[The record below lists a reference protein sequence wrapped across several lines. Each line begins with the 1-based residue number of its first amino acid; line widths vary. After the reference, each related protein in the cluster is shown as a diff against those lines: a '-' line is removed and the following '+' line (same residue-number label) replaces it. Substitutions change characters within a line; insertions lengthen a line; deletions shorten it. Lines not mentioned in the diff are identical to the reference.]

1 MVQRRFIPTG
11 VGNTWQI
18 RAIEFQYPVHPHG
31 RGEHDQGASSRVDGF
46 GSSPRAWGTHQ
57 YSRTWRWLR
66 RFIPTGV
73 GNTEHHTP
81 AMDSE
86 PVHPHGRGEHYCS
99 RLILNLSDGSSPRA
113 WGTHFFY
120 LAEISAIKKGPEFY
134 QIFKEHLPF
143 LRAKTKPVLHHLSQ
157 LVFSG

>member
-1 MVQRRFIPTG
+1 MMGAAALGIT
-11 VGNTWQI
+11 
-18 RAIEFQYPVHPHG
+18 VHPHG
-31 RGEHDQGASSRVDGF
+31 RGEHESIAFDG
-46 GSSPRAWGTHQ
+46 
-57 YSRTWRWLR
+57 
-66 RFIPTGV
+66 
-73 GNTEHHTP
+73 GNWE
-81 AMDSE
+81 
-86 PVHPHGRGEHYCS
+86 
-99 RLILNLSDGSSPRA
+99 GSSPRA